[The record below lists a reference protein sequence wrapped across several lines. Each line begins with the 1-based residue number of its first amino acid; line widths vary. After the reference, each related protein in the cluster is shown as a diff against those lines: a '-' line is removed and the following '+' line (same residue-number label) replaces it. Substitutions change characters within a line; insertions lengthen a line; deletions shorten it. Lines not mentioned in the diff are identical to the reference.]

1 LSSPHPN
8 SLHSNNTI
16 VGGVDEAGRGSV
28 LGPLVIAG
36 VSIDRKNLS
45 RLRRAG
51 VRDSKLLSAKARRQL
66 FSQIIDLAE
75 YICIFKSDC
84 NEVDNYVFSNL
95 LNKLEAK
102 AMAAVIDNIY
112 AMRVYVDA
120 CDVNST
126 RYKECIE
133 YELAVGPKPK
143 IFSFHHCDRTNTVV
157 SAASIIAKVI
167 RDGEIQKIRL
177 QHKEIGSG
185 YPCDR
190 RTMRFIAEW
199 ISNHHSAPP
208 FARKSWKPIRA
219 ILEKQRQNIHLREV
233 IKENVSRT
241 ITRTVGSMN

>member
-1 LSSPHPN
+1 M
-8 SLHSNNTI
+8 
-16 VGGVDEAGRGSV
+16 
-28 LGPLVIAG
+28 
-36 VSIDRKNLS
+36 
-45 RLRRAG
+45 
-51 VRDSKLLSAKARRQL
+51 
-66 FSQIIDLAE
+66 
-75 YICIFKSDC
+75 
-84 NEVDNYVFSNL
+84 

-126 RYKECIE
+126 RYKEYIE
-133 YELAVGPKPK
+133 YELDVGPKPK

-177 QHKEIGSG
+177 LHKEIGSG

-199 ISNHHSAPP
+199 ISNHHSAPS
-208 FARKSWKPIRA
+208 FARESWKPVRA
-219 ILEKQRQNIHLREV
+219 ILQKHRQKIHLREV
-233 IKENVSRT
+233 IKEDVSLT
-241 ITRTVGSMN
+241 VTRTVSSMN